1 MGLLKENYEHCIEMM
16 GGLSEQTH
24 RVHTAHAVLF
34 NPKKYGDVS
43 GDLWVESAEVTFGK
57 IPQEVLAEFAKDPE
71 PYRHSGG
78 YELTAM
84 SGSFLK
90 SIKGS
95 HSAVQG
101 LDMHAVCNRVI
112 EGGKKL
118 GWF

>member
-1 MGLLKENYEHCIEMM
+1 
-16 GGLSEQTH
+16 
-24 RVHTAHAVLF
+24 
-34 NPKKYGDVS
+34 
-43 GDLWVESAEVTFGK
+43 VTFGK
-57 IPQEVLAEFAKDPE
+57 IPEEVIAEFAKHPE

-90 SIKGS
+90 SINGS

-101 LDMHAVCNRVI
+101 LDMYEICSKII

-118 GWF
+118 SWF